1 MPAFLPVV
9 AGGPGSA
16 SLSSGGPLP
25 VLIQGPAREG
35 PAGSPVWT
43 FRDQTSDVVMRWDF
57 TFFLHMYKVSFF
69 LIL

>member
-1 MPAFLPVV
+1 M
-9 AGGPGSA
+9 
-16 SLSSGGPLP
+16 
-25 VLIQGPAREG
+25 LIQGPAREG